1 MKISY
6 IPFIMIPLLLGACSL
21 LRGGSSRSE
30 LVSWASQIANLE
42 KQMDVEIN
50 SWSRLSGKIE
60 SRAPT
65 QDEYKELVYF
75 NERVT
80 ELYNSMIAVKP
91 PPEVKDLHWKY
102 IFEFAKATDAV
113 SNYIMAVRMFEPA
126 YMDKSTQAVQERDQ
140 LDQEA
145 NNDFQ
150 AFLDSYSI
158 KCGEINYCQ

>member
-1 MKISY
+1 MKISH

-21 LRGGSSRSE
+21 LRTGSSRAE
-30 LVSWASQIANLE
+30 LVAWASQIANLE

-80 ELYNSMIAVKP
+80 ELYNSIIALTP

-102 IFEFAKATDAV
+102 IVDFAKATDAV
-113 SNYIMAVRMFEPA
+113 SNYLTAVRMFDPA
-126 YMDKSTQAVQERDQ
+126 YLDMSAQAVQERDQ
-140 LDQEA
+140 LDKDA

-150 AFLDSYSI
+150 AFLDRYSI